1 MRKTE
6 EDFSLKQ
13 KDEQNAFA
21 TMNIDISKKLS
32 KIMSTIEDLDIA
44 GKYVLIHIS
53 LGLPNG

>member
-6 EDFSLKQ
+6 EDFNLKQ

-44 GKYVLIHIS
+44 GKYVRIYIS

>member
-6 EDFSLKQ
+6 EDFNLKQ

-21 TMNIDISKKLS
+21 TMNIDISKNLS

-44 GKYVLIHIS
+44 GKYVRIYIS
-53 LGLPNG
+53 LGLSNG

>member
-6 EDFSLKQ
+6 EDFNLKQ
-13 KDEQNAFA
+13 KDEQNTFA

-44 GKYVLIHIS
+44 GKYVRT
-53 LGLPNG
+53 

>member
-6 EDFSLKQ
+6 EDFNLKQ

-21 TMNIDISKKLS
+21 NMNIDISKKLS

-44 GKYVLIHIS
+44 GKYVRIYIS

>member
-6 EDFSLKQ
+6 EDFNLKQ

-44 GKYVLIHIS
+44 GKYVRIHIS
-53 LGLPNG
+53 LGLSNG

>member
-6 EDFSLKQ
+6 EDFNLKQ
-13 KDEQNAFA
+13 KDEQNTFA

-44 GKYVLIHIS
+44 GKYVRIHIS

>member
-6 EDFSLKQ
+6 EDFNLKQ

-44 GKYVLIHIS
+44 GKYVLIYIS

>member
-6 EDFSLKQ
+6 EDFNLKQ
-13 KDEQNAFA
+13 KDEQNTFA
-21 TMNIDISKKLS
+21 NMNIDISKKLS

-44 GKYVLIHIS
+44 GKYVRIYIS

>member
-6 EDFSLKQ
+6 EDFNLKQ
-13 KDEQNAFA
+13 KDEQNTFA

-44 GKYVLIHIS
+44 GKYVLIYIS

>member
-6 EDFSLKQ
+6 EDFNLKQ

-21 TMNIDISKKLS
+21 TMNSDISKKLS

-44 GKYVLIHIS
+44 GKYVHIYIS

>member
-6 EDFSLKQ
+6 EDFNLKQ
-13 KDEQNAFA
+13 KDEQNTFA
-21 TMNIDISKKLS
+21 NMNIDISKKLS

-44 GKYVLIHIS
+44 GKYVLIYIS

>member
-6 EDFSLKQ
+6 EDFNLKQ
-13 KDEQNAFA
+13 KDEQNTFA

-44 GKYVLIHIS
+44 GKYVCIYIS
-53 LGLPNG
+53 LGLQND

>member
-6 EDFSLKQ
+6 EDFNLKQ
-13 KDEQNAFA
+13 KDEQNTFA

-44 GKYVLIHIS
+44 GKYVRIYIS

>member
-6 EDFSLKQ
+6 EDFNLKQ
-13 KDEQNAFA
+13 KDEQNTFA
-21 TMNIDISKKLS
+21 TMNIGISKKLS

-44 GKYVLIHIS
+44 GKYVRIYIS

>member
-6 EDFSLKQ
+6 EDFNLKQ

-44 GKYVLIHIS
+44 GKCVRFHIS